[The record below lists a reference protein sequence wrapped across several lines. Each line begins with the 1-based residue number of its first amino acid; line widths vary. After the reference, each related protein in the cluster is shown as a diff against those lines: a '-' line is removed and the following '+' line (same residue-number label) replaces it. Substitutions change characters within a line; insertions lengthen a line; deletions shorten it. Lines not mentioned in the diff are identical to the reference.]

1 MSVNSDRVCILGT
14 PSSGKSTYLLALYYL
29 LTEDDRFKRYY
40 TVSFPRGDDS
50 EIYYQDQ
57 LRRLMDNGFLDKTV
71 EGQLYDAGMLVTH
84 HTGKDILRVST
95 KDASGEQLENL
106 FRTEYSKLRKYLK
119 GEDVE
124 FRMGDRL
131 ILDLMKSSSNF
142 ILFWDPDI
150 RADGHNQTQFLKNI
164 IRTLEEIHKE
174 DWSRLAIA
182 LLITKA
188 DAFPHVRKC
197 YPYLF
202 KHTGDLITKL
212 KAYLNT
218 RFAIFPVSSL
228 GGFRWEPG
236 GRGKRGMASR
246 RELAP
251 KNVIEPLL
259 WFQRVADEKQVFVR
273 QKRTGGGLGTYLT
286 PVEHNPW
293 YDIGFDD
300 ILGGL

>member
-29 LTEDDRFKRYY
+29 LTKDDNFTRQY
-40 TVSFPRGDDS
+40 TVKFPRGGDS
-50 EIYYQDQ
+50 EIYYQDE
-57 LRRLMDNGFLDKTV
+57 LCKLMDTGFPAKTV
-71 EGQLYDAGMLVTH
+71 VGQLFDADMLVTH
-84 HTGKDILRVST
+84 HTRKDILRVST
-95 KDASGEQLENL
+95 KDASGEQLEKL

-119 GEDVE
+119 GEEVE
-124 FRMGDRL
+124 FQMGDQL

-164 IRTLEEIHKE
+164 IRTLEEIHRE
-174 DWSRLAIA
+174 DWSGLAIA

-188 DAFPHVRKC
+188 DAFPHVRRC

-202 KHTGDLITKL
+202 KHSGDLITKL

-236 GRGKRGMASR
+236 GHDKSWMASR

-259 WFQRVADEKQVFVR
+259 WFQRVAEEKQVFVR

-286 PVEHNPW
+286 PIEHNPW
-293 YDIGFDD
+293 YDTGFDD